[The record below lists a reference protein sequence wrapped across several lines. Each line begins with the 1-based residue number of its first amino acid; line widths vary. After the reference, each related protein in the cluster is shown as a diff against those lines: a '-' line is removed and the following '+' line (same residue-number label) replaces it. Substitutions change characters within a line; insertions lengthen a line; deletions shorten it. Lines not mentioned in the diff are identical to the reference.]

1 LQKALPSD
9 KVKKGGCDQMSKKA
23 EVLNLDRSEVDQQKK
38 RQMQLDSGWQVLV
51 HSDEKEELLEIV
63 EPEGVVVM
71 KVRLTDA
78 GPVITVRGA
87 HLELKSIETLTLEAK
102 KVEIKAQEEAVV
114 ESKGSLQIASSE
126 KLDVHSEDDVRVVG
140 KMIYLN

>member
-1 LQKALPSD
+1 
-9 KVKKGGCDQMSKKA
+9 MSKKA
-23 EVLNLDRSEVDQQKK
+23 EVLNLERSVVDQQKK

-126 KLDVHSEDDVRVVG
+126 KLDVRSEDDVRVVG

>member
-1 LQKALPSD
+1 
-9 KVKKGGCDQMSKKA
+9 MSKKA
-23 EVLNLDRSEVDQQKK
+23 EVLNLERSVVDQQTK

-102 KVEIKAQEEAVV
+102 KVEIKAQEEVVV

-126 KLDVHSEDDVRVVG
+126 KLAIHSEDDVRVVG

>member
-1 LQKALPSD
+1 
-9 KVKKGGCDQMSKKA
+9 MSKKA
-23 EVLNLDRSEVDQQKK
+23 EVLNLERSVVDQQKK

-114 ESKGSLQIASSE
+114 ESKGSLRI
-126 KLDVHSEDDVRVVG
+126 
-140 KMIYLN
+140 

>member
-1 LQKALPSD
+1 
-9 KVKKGGCDQMSKKA
+9 MSKKA
-23 EVLNLDRSEVDQQKK
+23 EVLNLERSVVDQQEK

-102 KVEIKAQEEAVV
+102 KVEIKAQEEVVV

-126 KLDVHSEDDVRVVG
+126 KLAIHSEDDVRVVG

>member
-1 LQKALPSD
+1 
-9 KVKKGGCDQMSKKA
+9 MSKKA
-23 EVLNLDRSEVDQQKK
+23 EVLNLDRSVVDQKK
-38 RQMQLDSGWQVLV
+38 KKQMQLDSGWQVLV

-71 KVRLTDA
+71 NVRLTDA
-78 GPVITVRGA
+78 GPVITVRGV

-102 KVEIKAQEEAVV
+102 KVEIKAQEEAVI
-114 ESKGSLQIASSE
+114 ESKGSLQIASSK

-140 KMIYLN
+140 KMIHLN